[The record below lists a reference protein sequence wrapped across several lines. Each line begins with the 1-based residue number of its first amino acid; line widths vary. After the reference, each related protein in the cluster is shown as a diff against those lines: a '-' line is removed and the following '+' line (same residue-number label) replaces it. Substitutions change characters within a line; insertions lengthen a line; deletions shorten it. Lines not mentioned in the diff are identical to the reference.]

1 MAYIPD
7 RFVIIALSAIL
18 TWALNWEDQ
27 GLQVLGLIRTPEN
40 THAIPFHWP
49 FTFKNINSIPSLIT
63 TALLISLLGLFES
76 SLTAKSLRKAAS
88 GGTKTVGLRLDA
100 DQELLALGASN
111 IIGGCFL
118 ALPAFGGYGR
128 SKLNYSTGGRTPM
141 ANIILSFLTLCCILF
156 LLPAFYYLPRGV
168 LAAMI
173 AVVGVS
179 MVEEC
184 PHDILFFVRIRAGME
199 LALMAM
205 VFGSTIFYSIS
216 LGMALGL
223 GWSIVA
229 VVMHGG
235 WRTKITI
242 LDSASSALEVG
253 LVGERE
259 FAQIAT
265 LCPGV
270 RTLLITVPAGGGGP
284 WTFIN
289 TSDLKDRLEVV
300 VEQYG
305 FVASQASPSHSQ
317 YSTLVSSTHDTEPKT
332 RTALIFDL
340 RQCTYIDGCAVQALA
355 EIIAEHTE
363 NHHLHHGHD
372 HDHSDENTRIIVWE
386 SLRHEHDHH
395 DHNHHGAVER
405 HRDDIRHKLHR
416 AFEHPSGNDVLFLS
430 DINDIL
436 AALGGEEARGLG
448 EADAEVDTDF
458 EAEQDLER

>member
-1 MAYIPD
+1 M
-7 RFVIIALSAIL
+7 IIALSAIL
-18 TWALNWEDQ
+18 TWSLNWEDQ
-27 GLQVLGLIRTPEN
+27 GLQVLGHIRTPEN

-49 FTFKNINSIPSLIT
+49 FTFKHINSIPSLIT

-88 GGTKTVGLRLDA
+88 GGAKTVGLRLDA
-100 DQELLALGASN
+100 DQELLALGSSN

-141 ANIILSFLTLCCILF
+141 ANIILSLLTLCCILF

-184 PHDILFFVRIRAGME
+184 PHDILFFVRIRAKME

-205 VFGSTIFYSIS
+205 VFGSTLFHSIS

-223 GWSIVA
+223 GWSILA
-229 VVMHGG
+229 VVLHGG

-242 LDSASSALEVG
+242 LDSASSTLEVG

-265 LCPGV
+265 LCPSV
-270 RTLLITVPAGGGGP
+270 RTLLITVPEGGGGP

-289 TSDLKDRLEVV
+289 TGDLKDRLEAV

-305 FVASQASPSHSQ
+305 TIAPQTSPSHPQ
-317 YSTLVSSTHDTEPKT
+317 YSTLTHHAEPKT
-332 RTALIFDL
+332 ETGIIFDL

-363 NHHLHHGHD
+363 NHYLHHGHD
-372 HDHSDENTRIIVWE
+372 DDHNDENTRIIIWE
-386 SLRHEHDHH
+386 PLLREQDHH
-395 DHNHHGAVER
+395 DHNHHDGVDGRREN
-405 HRDDIRHKLHR
+405 IKHKLHR
-416 AFEHPSGNDVLFLS
+416 AFEHPSGDDVLFLS
-430 DINDIL
+430 DIHDIL
-436 AALGGEEARGLG
+436 AALGGAQARRLG
-448 EADAEVDTDF
+448 EADVGFDVDY
-458 EAEQDLER
+458 EAEEELER